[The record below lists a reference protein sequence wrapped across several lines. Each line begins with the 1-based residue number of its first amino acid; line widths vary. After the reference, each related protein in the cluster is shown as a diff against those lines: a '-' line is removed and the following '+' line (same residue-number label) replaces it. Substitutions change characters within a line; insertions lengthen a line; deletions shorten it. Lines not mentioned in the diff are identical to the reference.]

1 MPEKRSAD
9 PKCTFVYEKMPV
21 VKLLSKQKI
30 DLIMTAVVGQ
40 GKEHTKWSPGKA
52 HYKKEPILKLGKL
65 QNPERLASLCSDGV
79 FKFKGNNV
87 ELVQEKVYDSNLLE
101 SYAEA
106 DKGISLT
113 YSDNLLF
120 NVESWGQLSCKEMLA
135 KSSEILLEKIDEME
149 KLI

>member
-1 MPEKRSAD
+1 M
-9 PKCTFVYEKMPV
+9 
-21 VKLLSKQKI
+21 
-30 DLIMTAVVGQ
+30 
-40 GKEHTKWSPGKA
+40 
-52 HYKKEPILKLGKL
+52 
-65 QNPERLASLCSDGV
+65 
-79 FKFKGNNV
+79 
-87 ELVQEKVYDSNLLE
+87 QEKVYDSNLLE

-120 NVESWGQLSCKEMLA
+120 NVESWGQLSRKEMLA